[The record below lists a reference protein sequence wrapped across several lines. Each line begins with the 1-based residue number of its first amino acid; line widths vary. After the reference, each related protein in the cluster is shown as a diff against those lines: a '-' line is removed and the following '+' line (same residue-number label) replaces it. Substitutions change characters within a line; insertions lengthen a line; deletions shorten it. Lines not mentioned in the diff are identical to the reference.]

1 MSEAKIITTE
11 GDTYLSD
18 VYIDSESWLHSVVD
32 REIEPNNDSDEFIF
46 ASDEAKVASLLA
58 KTNGEPYVR
67 VGSGADNTYNHENN
81 FAEQILFSLWVPQSM
96 IDDHWSSNGGVD
108 SADWLTCDGLVVACN
123 LHRGGDVRGNYGDI
137 RLFEVDSIGDSAF
150 FDWCVGWRV
159 EDGGGNC
166 LDPQGKYQI
175 GYASSP
181 LHEVEMDFGERGEWR
196 EGKFYFD
203 AHPGVVATPY
213 TLSH

>member
-11 GDTYLSD
+11 GDTYISD
-18 VYIDSESWLHSVVD
+18 VYIDSESWMTSVTD
-32 REIEPNNDSDEFIF
+32 REIEPDNDSDEFIF
-46 ASDEAKVASLLA
+46 ASDEAAVASLLA
-58 KTNGEPYVR
+58 KTKGEPYVR

-137 RLFEVDSIGDSAF
+137 RLFEVDSISDTPF
-150 FDWCVGWRV
+150 FDWNVGWFV
-159 EDGGGNC
+159 EDEDGNS
-166 LDPQGKYQI
+166 LDPNGEYTT
-175 GYASSP
+175 GYSSSP
-181 LHEVEMDFGERGEWR
+181 VHEVALQFGERGTWR

-203 AHPGVVATPY
+203 DHPGVVATPS
-213 TLSH
+213 LDV